1 VSAVIGLGLAGGLVA
16 GLPYFDVPT
25 LGPLQPFG
33 MIVAV
38 GVLIGAWVMRL
49 YAEKRGVDDDHLRG
63 MTGWI
68 TVTGFIGAHVFDVL
82 VYNRAELAKD
92 PLILIKLWQGISSY
106 GGFIGG
112 TLGFLFYCWW
122 KRLLP
127 LFWSD
132 TGLLGLLVAFSIGRI
147 GCALVHDH
155 VGTATDFF
163 LGYDYPRKALADRGI
178 LEEFTSNAPVI
189 RAWNL
194 GLMEL
199 LYLIPVNAL
208 VLWVAFKGKAR
219 PVGFLTVIIGGLYA
233 PVRFVLEYAR
243 HTKTDPL
250 YFGLTFAQWCS
261 IFVFALCAYFAY
273 KIAKH
278 GKPHPLKDELDGVI
292 GGRRA
297 TFADLE
303 KKKEKKA
310 DDGGGKKKDKKKKA
324 EAKKAEDE
332 DKADDEK
339 AQDEKKAA
347 D

>member
-1 VSAVIGLGLAGGLVA
+1 MLRRGARSTAGAGSSAGSDRVTPPAAMTVIAIATVAASRMPASLPRRPWSRPQALRRPAPARPPAHPVRRARRARRRPAARPAATGSRSRSRPTRRARTRSRAGKAPRPSRRAPYRTPAGKGESQALARECGWCRLGFVSAVIGLGLAGGLVA

-199 LYLIPVNAL
+199 LYLIPVN
-208 VLWVAFKGKAR
+208 
-219 PVGFLTVIIGGLYA
+219 
-233 PVRFVLEYAR
+233 
-243 HTKTDPL
+243 
-250 YFGLTFAQWCS
+250 
-261 IFVFALCAYFAY
+261 
-273 KIAKH
+273 
-278 GKPHPLKDELDGVI
+278 
-292 GGRRA
+292 
-297 TFADLE
+297 
-303 KKKEKKA
+303 
-310 DDGGGKKKDKKKKA
+310 
-324 EAKKAEDE
+324 
-332 DKADDEK
+332 
-339 AQDEKKAA
+339 
-347 D
+347 